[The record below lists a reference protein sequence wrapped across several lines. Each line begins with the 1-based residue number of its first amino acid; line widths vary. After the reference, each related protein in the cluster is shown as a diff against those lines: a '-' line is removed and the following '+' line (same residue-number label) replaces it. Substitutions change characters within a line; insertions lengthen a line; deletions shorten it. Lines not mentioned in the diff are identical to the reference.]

1 MESWQKILGI
11 IEFVIVLIVLLFL
24 IGVIVVIIKNRKLEF
39 NMYWKSRA
47 LLASSAFI
55 WAVFL
60 MLGNE
65 YLWNTDGLFG
75 IKSHSAAICG
85 LHLFFTVG
93 LAEPLF
99 FLSVLFTLKSKTNRD
114 KGRNNNN
121 QSGIFRIFTNRLNFE
136 DPNDYVY
143 LCAFIC
149 SLPLIIV
156 HIVLLI
162 LDALNDKVNIAYTVF
177 DSEESKCLVP
187 IVSTAAFAIFYVLF
201 LLFFNTYIKMKKFT
215 NIHFIY
221 LIITPIIVFI
231 SRKFSKTIINRSL
244 INRIR
249 LLQFSFIAFLP
260 LEVAIKVVLIFTL
273 NIGKISQALFNAF
286 FFVDIVVLLIGV
298 LEFALFPILDSL
310 GYYSSSIK
318 LWKFKFLNRNNNEG
332 RGIITNDGNNNSNNN
347 NSNNNN
353 NNNNDYEKNDE
364 NNISLT
370 TISTNISSTPNSL
383 IPIGDYEKQLK
394 NNNNNSDNNKNNNNN
409 NNSDNNKNN
418 NNLEIGGDN
427 KNHILSQ
434 QTELEKL
441 KIKHKSPILD
451 RVRDT
456 DPINLPPSE
465 PLSTPLSSSPQQPP
479 SHERKKSRR
488 FSLSSKKKSQ
498 TVTSTSSSSSSSS
511 SPNNQS
517 PPLQPQ
523 QSQPR
528 YLQPTPVDDFK
539 NNLFKYS
546 QTGYK

>member
-11 IEFVIVLIVLLFL
+11 IEFAIVLIVLLFL
-24 IGVIVVIIKNRKLEF
+24 IGVMVVIIKNRKLEF

-55 WAVFL
+55 WVVFL

-99 FLSVLFTLKSKTNRD
+99 FLAVLFTLKSKTNRD
-114 KGRNNNN
+114 KDRNNYGNNN
-121 QSGIFRIFTNRLNFE
+121 QSGVFRIFKNRFNFQ

-143 LCAFIC
+143 LFAFIC

-177 DSEESKCLVP
+177 DNEESKCLVP

-201 LLFFNTYIKMKKFT
+201 LLFF
-215 NIHFIY
+215 
-221 LIITPIIVFI
+221 III

-332 RGIITNDGNNNSNNN
+332 RDIITNDGGGRNH
-347 NSNNNN
+347 
-353 NNNNDYEKNDE
+353 DYDNKNDE
-364 NNISLT
+364 HNQNISLT
-370 TISTNISSTPNSL
+370 TISTNISSSTPNSL

-394 NNNNNSDNNKNNNNN
+394 NNNNNNNNNI
-409 NNSDNNKNN
+409 NN
-418 NNLEIGGDN
+418 NNINNLEGGDN

-456 DPINLPPSE
+456 EPINLPPSE
-465 PLSTPLSSSPQQPP
+465 PLSTPLSSSPSQQPT

-488 FSLSSKKKSQ
+488 FSLSGKKKSP
-498 TVTSTSSSSSSSS
+498 TSTSSSSSS

-517 PPLQPQ
+517 PPLQSQ

>member
-55 WAVFL
+55 WVVFL

-121 QSGIFRIFTNRLNFE
+121 NQSGIFRIFTNRLNFE

-177 DSEESKCLVP
+177 DNEESKCLVP

-201 LLFFNTYIKMKKFT
+201 LLFFI
-215 NIHFIY
+215 
-221 LIITPIIVFI
+221 FI

-332 RGIITNDGNNNSNNN
+332 RGMITNDGNNN
-347 NSNNNN
+347 NSSSN

-394 NNNNNSDNNKNNNNN
+394 NNNNSD
-409 NNSDNNKNN
+409 NNSDNNNKNK
-418 NNLEIGGDN
+418 NNLEVGGGGGGGDN

-488 FSLSSKKKSQ
+488 FSLSGKKKSQ
-498 TVTSTSSSSSSSS
+498 TVTPTPSSSSSS